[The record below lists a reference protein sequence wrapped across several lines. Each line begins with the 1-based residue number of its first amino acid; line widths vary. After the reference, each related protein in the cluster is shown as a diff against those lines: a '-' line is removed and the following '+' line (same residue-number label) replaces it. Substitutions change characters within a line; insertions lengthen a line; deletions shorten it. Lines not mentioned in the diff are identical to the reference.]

1 MLEKKSVVKGFFWT
15 AIETYSGQGI
25 AFLVSIVMAR
35 LLMPNDYGII
45 GMITVFMCIADTL
58 IDAGFT
64 QALIRKQD
72 CTAKD
77 YSTVFYFNIT
87 ISCAIFALL
96 FCSAPFIAK
105 FYETPLLK
113 DVTRIMGLS
122 FVISSI
128 GAVSSTILVKEF
140 RFKQKAIISLVCSI
154 FSGVIGIYLAYNGLG
169 VYALVL
175 QTVLA
180 ATLRMLITL
189 IMVRWFPS
197 LCFSIDSF
205 KKMFGF
211 GVKILASNLI
221 FTIYQNIYNI
231 VIGKFFSATNLGYY
245 TRADGYSKLI
255 PTNINGVLMKVL
267 YPLLAKIQNNDEEL
281 VKFNKK
287 LIQLTSFLIFPATLF
302 LAGAAYPIIS
312 IMISDKWLPTAPLL
326 QILCIAVMFD
336 HISTI
341 NWDFILTKGR
351 SDIILRQQWYTK
363 GASLAILL
371 VTLFWGLNAV
381 AIGKGFSSLIFL
393 ASSIISIKKV
403 LPVSIREIFS
413 SVGGMGIIALT
424 LSTIVYMAFLY
435 LEYSIMN
442 VLLMA
447 TGYFLIYMVI
457 GRIKYN
463 EVLSII
469 IQMIKRKY

>member
-1 MLEKKSVVKGFFWT
+1 MLEKKSVVKGFLWT

-35 LLMPNDYGII
+35 LLMPQDYGII
-45 GMITVFMCIADTL
+45 GMVTVFMCIADTL

-64 QALIRKQD
+64 QALIRKQN
-72 CTAKD
+72 CTTQD

-87 ISCAIFALL
+87 ISCIIFALL
-96 FCSAPFIAK
+96 FGAAPFIAK
-105 FYETPLLK
+105 FYDTPLLK
-113 DVTRIMGLS
+113 NVTRIMGLS
-122 FVISSI
+122 FVISSL

-140 RFKQKAIISLVCSI
+140 RFKQKAIISLICSI
-154 FSGVIGIYLAYNGLG
+154 FSGIIGIYFAYNGWG

-175 QTVLA
+175 QAVLA
-180 ATLRMLITL
+180 AALRMLITL
-189 IMVRWFPS
+189 ITVRWHPS

-211 GVKILASNLI
+211 GVKILASNFI

-231 VIGKFFSATNLGYY
+231 VIGKFFSAANLGYY

-267 YPLLAKIQNNDEEL
+267 YPLLAKIQDNDNEL
-281 VKFNKK
+281 IKFNKK
-287 LIQLTSFLIFPATLF
+287 VIQLTSFLIFPATLF

-326 QILCIAVMFD
+326 QILCVAVMFD

-341 NWDFILTKGR
+341 NWDFILAKGR

-363 GASLAILL
+363 GASLAILFA
-371 VTLFWGLNAV
+371 TLFLGLKAV
-381 AIGKGFSSLIFL
+381 AIGKGISSLIFL
-393 ASSIISIKKV
+393 TSSMVSIKKV
-403 LPVSIREIFS
+403 LPVSVRKIFLS
-413 SVGGMGIIALT
+413 IGGMGIIALL
-424 LSTIVYMAFLY
+424 LSTIVYIAFLF

-442 VLLMA
+442 VTLIAL
-447 TGYFLIYMVI
+447 GYFLTYLII
-457 GRIKYN
+457 GKIKYN
-463 EVLSII
+463 DILYTIVQITK
-469 IQMIKRKY
+469 QKN

>member
-35 LLMPNDYGII
+35 LLMPDDYGII

-77 YSTVFYFNIT
+77 YSTVFYFNVT
-87 ISCAIFALL
+87 ISCAIFAVL
-96 FCSAPFIAK
+96 FFTAPFIAK
-105 FYETPLLK
+105 FYDIPILK
-113 DVTRIMGLS
+113 NVTRIMGLS
-122 FVISSI
+122 FVISSL

-154 FSGVIGIYLAYNGLG
+154 FSGIIGIYFAYNGLG

-175 QTVLA
+175 QAVLA
-180 ATLRMLITL
+180 TALRMLTTL
-189 IMVRWFPS
+189 ITVGWLPS

-231 VIGKFFSATNLGYY
+231 VIGKFFSASSLGYY

-267 YPLLAKIQNNDEEL
+267 YPLLAKIQDNDEEL

-287 LIQLTSFLIFPATLF
+287 VIQLTSFLIFPATLF

-336 HISTI
+336 HIATI

-363 GASLAILL
+363 GASLIILL
-371 VTLFWGLNAV
+371 ATLFLGLKAV
-381 AIGKGFSSLIFL
+381 AIGKGISSLIFL
-393 ASSIISIKKV
+393 TSSIISIKKV
-403 LPVSIREIFS
+403 LPVSMHEITFS
-413 SVGGMGIIALT
+413 IGGMGVTALV
-424 LSTIVYMAFLY
+424 LSSIVYIAFLF
-435 LEYSIMN
+435 LEYSITN
-442 VLLMA
+442 VLLIA
-447 TGYFLIYMVI
+447 AGFFLLYLFIGKMKYSETFYMVVNI
-457 GRIKYN
+457 
-463 EVLSII
+463 
-469 IQMIKRKY
+469 IKRKY